1 VSSCYCDDYGA
12 TADEQFTSQRAA
24 SDLVDYQTKGPDA
37 TTRLLRDSLA
47 ASGATSGSLLDIG
60 AGIGVLTFELL
71 ARGVAQATGID
82 ASAAFVEAASREA
95 RRRGCVESAHFIH
108 DDFLHIANQTP
119 PATIVTLDRVIC
131 CYPRYE
137 TLLMEALRHATRYLA
152 LSYPRDLFYVRAGN
166 ALSNARRHF
175 GGRQFRTYVHPAA
188 DMETMIISAGFTR
201 AARRRTLA
209 WCVDVYE
216 RRSATL

>member
-95 RRRGCVESAHFIH
+95 KRRGCVESA
-108 DDFLHIANQTP
+108 P
-119 PATIVTLDRVIC
+119 
-131 CYPRYE
+131 
-137 TLLMEALRHATRYLA
+137 
-152 LSYPRDLFYVRAGN
+152 G
-166 ALSNARRHF
+166 
-175 GGRQFRTYVHPAA
+175 
-188 DMETMIISAGFTR
+188 
-201 AARRRTLA
+201 
-209 WCVDVYE
+209 
-216 RRSATL
+216 